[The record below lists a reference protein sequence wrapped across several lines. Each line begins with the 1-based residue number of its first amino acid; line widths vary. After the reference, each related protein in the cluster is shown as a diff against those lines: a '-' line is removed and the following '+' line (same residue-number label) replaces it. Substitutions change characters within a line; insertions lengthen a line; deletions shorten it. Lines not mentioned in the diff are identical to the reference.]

1 MWSQQITNIEYPI
14 LSISISLLY
23 IRVDRKNKNY
33 LVNKPLNFHNMSISR
48 YNISYAIS
56 IFSIILY
63 SAILILNLLVYLSI
77 ITIDVEMLMG
87 YMLLFFIFYGIIQY
101 VLSSGAPSE

>member
-1 MWSQQITNIEYPI
+1 MLFQQFTNIFAPI
-14 LSISISLLY
+14 SFISISFIF
-23 IRVDRKNKNY
+23 IRANRNTKNY
-33 LVNKPLNFHNMSISR
+33 LVNKPLSFHNMSISR

-101 VLSSGAPSE
+101 VLTSGAPK